1 MEDMADFFDNLM
13 RDAKKTAARVADRT
27 MATANIAKNKTLET
41 VDCVKLEIE
50 MKKVQGNLD
59 KEYQVLGQIV
69 YQIERG
75 KLNRDDQILQAAC
88 KRIDHC
94 FRQLE
99 ELENKKRGKK
109 HPEAEEKKTE
119 EEKRPEETEKTE
131 SASQDVF
138 EGYERDEDGYPMM
151 KFCPSCKAGNPP
163 DAKVCVN
170 CHQEL

>member
-1 MEDMADFFDNLM
+1 MADFFDNLM

-94 FRQLE
+94 VRQLE
-99 ELENKKRGKK
+99 ELEN
-109 HPEAEEKKTE
+109 KTE

>member
-1 MEDMADFFDNLM
+1 MADFFDNLM

-75 KLNRDDQILQAAC
+75 KLNRDDQILQAVG
-88 KRIDHC
+88 R
-94 FRQLE
+94 
-99 ELENKKRGKK
+99 
-109 HPEAEEKKTE
+109 
-119 EEKRPEETEKTE
+119 
-131 SASQDVF
+131 
-138 EGYERDEDGYPMM
+138 
-151 KFCPSCKAGNPP
+151 AG
-163 DAKVCVN
+163 
-170 CHQEL
+170 E